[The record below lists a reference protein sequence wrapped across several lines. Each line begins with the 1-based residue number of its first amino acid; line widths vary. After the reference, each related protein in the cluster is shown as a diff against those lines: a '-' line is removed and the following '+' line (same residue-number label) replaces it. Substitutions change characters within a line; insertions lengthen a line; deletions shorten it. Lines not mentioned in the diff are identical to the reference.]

1 MDAADASRRDDPLG
15 GGVKLGGPGGHVA
28 LYLDTVGEMLLVI
41 DVGNSNTVLGLYQG
55 PRVVHTWRVSTLQ
68 RTTDE
73 FGLMVLQL
81 FAHEGVTIAEVSGV
95 AVCSVVPS
103 TIYAIEK
110 ASRRYFKRTARVL
123 GKGADLGMAIRVDN
137 PRELGP
143 DRVVNC
149 IAAMHRFEPP
159 FLIVDFGTATTF
171 DAVDASGAY
180 VGGAIAPGL
189 QISADALFQRT
200 SRLPRVEIVEPPRP
214 IGTNTISAMQSG
226 LFWGYV
232 GLVDGLARRCK
243 EQLAPGQRVP
253 CVATGGLANL
263 VGRACREIDDVDE
276 HLTLAGLRLWFERPI
291 AEEAG

>member
-1 MDAADASRRDDPLG
+1 
-15 GGVKLGGPGGHVA
+15 
-28 LYLDTVGEMLLVI
+28 MLLVI
-41 DVGNSNTVLGLYQG
+41 DVGNTNTVLGLYRGVQ
-55 PRVVHTWRVSTLQ
+55 VVHTWRISTLQ

-73 FGLMVLQL
+73 FGLLLLQV
-81 FAHEGVTIAEVSGV
+81 FAHEGVAVTEVRGV

-110 ASRRYFKRTARVL
+110 ACRRYIRRTARVL
-123 GKGADLGMAIRVDN
+123 GKGADLGMPIAVDN

-149 IAAMHRFEPP
+149 IAARSRFQPP

-200 SRLPRVEIVEPPRP
+200 SRLPRVEILEPATP
-214 IGTNTISAMQSG
+214 IGTNTVSAMQSG

-243 EQLAPGQRVP
+243 AQLGAGARVP
-253 CVATGGLANL
+253 CIATGGLANL
-263 VGRACREIDDVDE
+263 VGRACAEIDDVDE
-276 HLTLAGLRLWFERPI
+276 HLTLAGLRIWFDRHTG
-291 AEEAG
+291 EETP

>member
-1 MDAADASRRDDPLG
+1 
-15 GGVKLGGPGGHVA
+15 
-28 LYLDTVGEMLLVI
+28 MLLVI
-41 DVGNSNTVLGLYQG
+41 DVGNSNTVLGLYKG
-55 PRVVHTWRVSTLQ
+55 PQVVHTWRVSTLQ

-81 FAHEGVTIAEVSGV
+81 FAHEGVDVSAIRGV

-110 ASRRYFKRTARVL
+110 ASRRYLKRTARVL
-123 GKGADLGMAIRVDN
+123 GKGADLGMPVRVDN
-137 PRELGP
+137 PGELGP

-149 IAAMHRFEPP
+149 IAAMTRFKPP

-171 DAVDASGAY
+171 DCVDGTGAY

-200 SRLPRVEIVEPPRP
+200 SRLPRVEIVEPMSPV
-214 IGTNTISAMQSG
+214 GTNTVSAMQSG

-243 EQLAPGQRVP
+243 AQLGKSARVP
-253 CVATGGLANL
+253 CIATGGLANL
-263 VGRACREIDDVDE
+263 IGRACAEIDDVDE
-276 HLTLAGLRLWFERPI
+276 HLTLAGLRLWFDQNF
-291 AEEAG
+291 AEDPK

>member
-1 MDAADASRRDDPLG
+1 
-15 GGVKLGGPGGHVA
+15 
-28 LYLDTVGEMLLVI
+28 MLLVI
-41 DVGNSNTVLGLYQG
+41 DVGNSNTVLGLYADA
-55 PRVVHTWRVSTLQ
+55 RVLHTWRVSTLQ

-73 FGLMVLQL
+73 FGLMMLQL
-81 FAHEGVTIAEVSGV
+81 FAHEGIAVSSIRGV
-95 AVCSVVPS
+95 ALCSVVPS

-110 ASRRYFKRTARVL
+110 ACRRYVKQTARVL
-123 GKGADLGMAIRVDN
+123 GKGADLGMPIHVDN

-149 IAAMHRFEPP
+149 IAARHRFKPP

-200 SRLPRVEIVEPPRP
+200 SRLPRVEIVEPAAP
-214 IGTNTISAMQSG
+214 IGTNTVSAMQSG

-243 EQLAPGQRVP
+243 AQLGGGARVP

-263 VGRACREIDDVDE
+263 VGRACVEIDDVDE
-276 HLTLAGLRLWFERPI
+276 HLTLAGLRLWFDQLGM
-291 AEEAG
+291 EAST

>member
-1 MDAADASRRDDPLG
+1 MRSVAASNGAVGLAMVWSYCGTAYAPADAISA
-15 GGVKLGGPGGHVA
+15 H
-28 LYLDTVGEMLLVI
+28 MLLVI
-41 DVGNSNTVLGLYQG
+41 DVGNTNTVLGLYQG
-55 PRVVHTWRVSTLQ
+55 ATVVHTWRISTLQ

-73 FGLMVLQL
+73 FGLLLIQL
-81 FAHEGVTIAEVSGV
+81 FAHEGVLASQIRGV

-110 ASRRYFKRTARVL
+110 ATRRYLKLPARVL

-137 PRELGP
+137 PHELGP

-149 IAAMHRFEPP
+149 IAARSRFQPP

-200 SRLPRVEIVEPPRP
+200 SRLPRVEIMEPVVP
-214 IGTNTISAMQSG
+214 IGTNTVSAMQSG

-243 EQLAPGQRVP
+243 AQLGAGSRVP
-253 CVATGGLANL
+253 CIATGGLANL
-263 VGRACREIDDVDE
+263 VGRACVEIDDVDE
-276 HLTLAGLRLWFERPI
+276 HLTLAGLRLWFDQKPV
-291 AEEAG
+291 EEST